1 MEPRR
6 PGGTG
11 IAVRFHHRK
20 PGGGSFSKICKILY
34 PNNMC
39 IDFLKSFFPHCWLVL
54 LDFCKKR
61 DFGYI
66 IKLFLLLFQAFSL
79 VSGRLT
85 AVHAGFRAF
94 FCLFFLF
101 D

>member
-1 MEPRR
+1 MHYNVP
-6 PGGTG
+6 
-11 IAVRFHHRK
+11 
-20 PGGGSFSKICKILY
+20 
-34 PNNMC
+34 
-39 IDFLKSFFPHCWLVL
+39 FFPFFPAL
-54 LDFCKKR
+54 LILIFCKKR